1 MELEQQMLGD
11 LGRTG
16 SSAEELVAVGTV
28 GVAVGTEELGVA
40 VGSTKAAEVGIRL
53 VEAVCKHMGC
63 QQQQ

>member
-16 SSAEELVAVGTV
+16 SSAEELL
-28 GVAVGTEELGVA
+28 AVGTEELGVA

-53 VEAVCKHMGC
+53 VEAVGKHMGC